1 MWDLMLSDEQAMIAE
16 TVEDYLARELPLERL
31 RPKAQRPDSAKVRA
45 AMVEL
50 GLFGA
55 GLPED
60 AGGAGLGLVEEV
72 LIQRACGR
80 HLVSPSVLA
89 TVLGARVAWE
99 AGDSILASALASG
112 QSSASLVIG
121 TLSDAANKAVPCFVL
136 DKDQGDLLLA
146 WDEHGMGLFPQE
158 ALLDVRRDACL
169 DDSVVMDS
177 GALVLDQSSHWIPNS
192 QAPLALRAMVLLA
205 ARMAGLAEAA
215 CEAATE
221 YAKVREQF
229 GKPIGSFQA
238 VKHRCAD
245 MAMRARLC
253 WYQTT
258 LAALK
263 VEALAPDMVLQAAAA
278 KLNAAH
284 AAHEN
289 GRAVIQ
295 VHGGIG
301 FHAECNAHWFMKRA
315 HIYDQAGGAMLA
327 QARRVMAEAAAT
339 N

>member
-1 MWDLMLSDEQAMIAE
+1 MWDLVLSDEQSMIAE
-16 TVEDYLARELPLERL
+16 TVGDYLARELPVERL
-31 RPKAQRPDSAKVRA
+31 RPGAKRTDTAQVRA
-45 AMVEL
+45 DMVAL
-50 GLFGA
+50 GLLGA
-55 GLPED
+55 GLPEE
-60 AGGAGLGLVEEV
+60 AGGAGLGLIEEV

-80 HLVSPSVLA
+80 HLASPSVLA
-89 TVLGARVAWE
+89 TVLAARVAFE
-99 AGDSILASALASG
+99 AGDVELARMFVTGQRSAALAVLD
-112 QSSASLVIG
+112 ADDA
-121 TLSDAANKAVPCFVL
+121 TSDSVTCFVL
-136 DKDQGDLLLA
+136 DMDAGDLPLA
-146 WDEHGMGLFPQE
+146 WNDHGMGLFAQE
-158 ALLDVRRDACL
+158 ALSEVRPDHCL
-169 DDSVVMDS
+169 DDSVAMHA
-177 GALVLDQSSHWIPNS
+177 GLLAMNHPTHWVPAT
-192 QAPLALRAMVLLA
+192 QAPLGLRALVLLA
-205 ARMAGLAEAA
+205 ARMAGLSEAA
-215 CEAATE
+215 CDLATE

-245 MAMRARLC
+245 MLLRSRLC
-253 WYQTT
+253 WYETT

-263 VEALAPDMVLQAAAA
+263 VEALAPDMVLQARAA

-327 QARRVMAEAAAT
+327 QARRVIAEPAPL

>member
-16 TVEDYLARELPLERL
+16 TVEDYLARELPLDRL
-31 RPKAQRPDSAKVRA
+31 RPKASKPDNAKVRA
-45 AMVEL
+45 AMVDL

-60 AGGAGLGLVEEV
+60 VGGAGLGLVEEV

-80 HLVSPSVLA
+80 YLVSPTVLA
-89 TVLGARVAWE
+89 IVLGARVAWE
-99 AGDSILASALASG
+99 AGDINLARALTSG
-112 QSSASLVIG
+112 RSSAALVIG
-121 TLSDAANKAVPCFVL
+121 TRSDATNKTAPCFVL
-136 DKDQGDLLLA
+136 DSDQGDLLLA
-146 WDEHGMGLFPQE
+146 WDEQGMGLFPQD
-158 ALLDVRRDACL
+158 ALLNVRRDACL

-177 GALVLDQSSHWIPNS
+177 GVLALDQSSHWIPNA

-238 VKHRCAD
+238 VKHRCSD
-245 MAMRARLC
+245 MVMRARLC

-263 VEALAPDMVLQAAAA
+263 VEAQAPDMVLQAAAA

-284 AAHEN
+284 AAQEN

-315 HIYDQAGGAMLA
+315 HIYNQTGGAMLA
-327 QARRVMAEAAAT
+327 QARRVIAEPAAT